1 MNRAELT
8 RDIREATGC
17 GGTISRSQLARYLN
31 ISRNDRTEK
40 IEIYIAG
47 LDYIPDGRGRRYF
60 VKERSGEDPREHYK
74 TVTEVQMKEKIAS
87 VLISLGVTLML
98 SVPGAIEKLMNE

>member
-17 GGTISRSQLARYLN
+17 GGTISRRYLN

-60 VKERSGEDPREHYK
+60 VKDVAARILENTIK
-74 TVTEVQMKEKIAS
+74 Q
-87 VLISLGVTLML
+87 
-98 SVPGAIEKLMNE
+98 